1 MHFEQVFVLLF
12 AVATAVAIAAR
23 YLKLPYTVA
32 LLVAGLVLGVAHAF
46 EPPRLTKELLFAIIL
61 PGLLFEAAFHLE
73 FRKFWRN
80 KLAVHSLAIPGVV
93 VAVGL
98 TAVLLVPVA
107 SGLHFVEDFTLLDG
121 FVFAS
126 MIVATDPI
134 AVVGLFKSLGAPKR
148 LAVLVEGESLL
159 NDGTGVVLFTLV
171 LAVATGGS
179 FTLGGAVLDF
189 IRVAGMGAL
198 VGGAVGYG
206 VSQVI
211 RRVDDAMVEITLT
224 VIAAYGSF
232 VAAESLHYSGVIAT
246 VVAGMLCGNW
256 AARVGMSPTTRVA
269 VESFWEYLAFAL
281 NSVVFLLIG
290 LEVQLGA
297 LLASWKPILVAFV
310 VVITARALVV
320 FGVSGLLRFT
330 SERMPW
336 AWSAVL
342 TWSGL
347 RGALSMVLALGL
359 PVGFHQRE
367 LLLHMT
373 YGVVVL
379 SIILQ
384 GLTMEPLL
392 KRLGITGHKDEYQEH
407 YEQVRGRLSAANA
420 VLSALEALRRARELP
435 GEVLSRLEQQ
445 YQERVAVAE
454 KELAALQRQ
463 TSRFHEEEHQ
473 EAVRRMLYVEKESL
487 LRSYQRGTIGKEAYE
502 FLVAELDM
510 RLAEAAEVAPQET
523 EPPAAPGTPGS
534 AAGSTT

>member
-32 LLVAGLVLGVAHAF
+32 LLVVGLVLGVAHAF

-80 KLAVHSLAIPGVV
+80 KLAVNSLAIPGVV

-98 TAVLLVPVA
+98 TALLLVPVA
-107 SGLHFVEDFTLLDG
+107 SGLHFVEDFTAIDG
-121 FVFAS
+121 LVFAS

-189 IRVAGMGAL
+189 IRVAGMGVL
-198 VGGAVGYG
+198 VGAAVGYA

-232 VAAESLHYSGVIAT
+232 VAAESMHYSGVIAT

-310 VVITARALVV
+310 VVVVARALVV
-320 FGVSGLLRFT
+320 FGVSGLLRLT

-359 PVGFHQRE
+359 PADFHHRE

-379 SIILQ
+379 SIIFQ

-392 KRLGITGHKDEYQEH
+392 KRLCITGHKDEYQEH

-420 VLSALEALRRARELP
+420 VLSALDALRRARELP

-445 YQERVAVAE
+445 YQERVAAAE
-454 KELAALQRQ
+454 KELAALQQQ

-473 EAVRRMLYVEKESL
+473 EAVRRMLYVEKETL
-487 LRSYQRGTIGKEAYE
+487 VRSYQRGTIGKEAYE
-502 FLVAELDM
+502 RLVAELDL
-510 RLAEAAEVAPQET
+510 RLAQAEDEAVTPEEA
-523 EPPAAPGTPGS
+523 EPPPAPGS
-534 AAGSTT
+534 ATGAL